1 MKTNTILK
9 GTLILTCAGIIT
21 RLLGFY
27 YRIFLTN
34 AIGAEGLGLY
44 QMVFPLNSICLAIS
58 SSGISI
64 AISRYTAAHFASGD
78 KKHSK
83 DSLIIGMLLSLILA
97 AASAAVLFFA
107 APVIAVHIFNDT
119 RCISLIRILS
129 LSIPLAVI
137 HNSIAS
143 YYMGKSNA
151 AVPAAAQLVEQII
164 RVGSVLLIFTIRESK
179 GLPVS
184 AATGMAGLLCGE
196 AASCLF
202 SLTACSLTAKDFR
215 IKNPMNLT
223 GKMLH
228 MAVPL
233 SLNRIILSFIHSMEA
248 VLIPAMLRQNGL
260 SASESLSTYGILSG
274 MAFPLIMLPSTLINS
289 FSAMLLPAVSGATSN
304 RHTESVKKTIS
315 TAYEYSMLIGIFC
328 LGAFLIWGNEA
339 GTLLFGVPQVGIYVT
354 AFAWICPFL
363 YISTTLASILNG
375 LGKTKQTLFL
385 DVSCHLLK
393 ILLIVLLIPR
403 MGITGF
409 LISFLVSEI
418 LLALLSATFLNSLY
432 SVTFDVFQFVIK
444 PAFSLAVSA
453 GVALYFKRIFAES
466 ALADIPILLL
476 LLCGGIMGFVY
487 CFFIFIVL
495 KSRVSLND
503 SKQTQ
508 KSAATQA
515 KSS

>member
-9 GTLILTCAGIIT
+9 GTLILTCAGIVT

-34 AIGAEGLGLY
+34 TIGAEGLGLY
-44 QMVFPLNSICLAIS
+44 QMVFPLSSICLAIS

-64 AISRYTAAHFASGD
+64 AISRYTAAFFSTGE

-83 DSLIIGMLLSLILA
+83 DSLIVGMTISLILSLL
-97 AASAAVLFFA
+97 SAAILFSA
-107 APVIAVHIFNDT
+107 SNLIALYIFDDI
-119 RCISLIRILS
+119 RSRILIQILA

-137 HNSIAS
+137 HSSIAS
-143 YYMGKSNA
+143 YYMGRSNA
-151 AVPAAAQLVEQII
+151 AVPAAAQLIEQLV
-164 RVGSVLLIFTIRESK
+164 RVGSVLLIFTVRESK
-179 GLPVS
+179 GLSVS

-202 SLTACSLTAKDFR
+202 SLTVCSLSSKDFH
-215 IKNPMNLT
+215 IKNPMELT

-233 SLNRIILSFIHSMEA
+233 SLNRVILSFIHSMEA
-248 VLIPAMLRQNGL
+248 VLVPAMLRQNGL
-260 SASESLSTYGILSG
+260 TPSESLSTYGILSG

-289 FSAMLLPAVSGATSN
+289 FSAMLLPAVSGDGSKQHAA
-304 RHTESVKKTIS
+304 SVRRTIS

-339 GTLLFGVPQVGIYVT
+339 GNLLFGVPQVGIYVT

-385 DVSCHLLK
+385 DVSSHLLK
-393 ILLIVLLIPR
+393 ILLIVLLIPK

-418 LLALLSATFLNSLY
+418 TLALLSAAFLNHLY
-432 SVTFDVFQFVIK
+432 SVQFDVFALVVR
-444 PAFSLAVSA
+444 PVFSLSVSA
-453 GVALYFKRIFAES
+453 GVALYFNHIFAGS
-466 ALADIPILLL
+466 VLADIPILFLL
-476 LLCGGIMGFVY
+476 LSGSIMGLVY
-487 CFFIFIVL
+487 CFFVFIVF
-495 KSRVSLND
+495 KCHA
-503 SKQTQ
+503 SKVIS
-508 KSAATQA
+508 K
-515 KSS
+515 

>member
-9 GTLILTCAGIIT
+9 GTLILTCAGIVT

-44 QMVFPLNSICLAIS
+44 QMVFPLSSICLAIS

-64 AISRYTAAHFASGD
+64 AISRYTAAFLSSGE
-78 KKHSK
+78 KKRSK
-83 DSLIIGMLLSLILA
+83 DSLIVGMCLSLILA
-97 AASAAVLFFA
+97 AASASILFFA
-107 APVIAVHIFNDT
+107 SGPIAVYIFNDE
-119 RCISLIRILS
+119 RCTLLIRILA

-137 HNSIAS
+137 HGSVAS

-151 AVPAAAQLVEQII
+151 AVPAIAQLLEQVV
-164 RVGSVLLIFTIRESK
+164 RVGSVLLIFTIRESQ
-179 GLPVS
+179 GLTVS

-202 SLTACSLTAKDFR
+202 SLTVCSLTANDFH
-215 IKNPMNLT
+215 IKNPLDLT

-233 SLNRIILSFIHSMEA
+233 SLNRVILSLIHSMEA
-248 VLIPAMLRQNGL
+248 VLVPAMLRQNGA
-260 SASESLSTYGILSG
+260 SVSESLSTYGILSG

-289 FSAMLLPAVSGATSN
+289 FSAMLLPAVSGANSD
-304 RHTESVKKTIS
+304 RHAASVRKTIS

-328 LGAFLIWGNEA
+328 LGAFLIWGNQA
-339 GTLLFGVPQVGIYVT
+339 GTLLFGVPEVGIYVT

-409 LISFLVSEI
+409 LIAFLISEI
-418 LLALLSATFLNSLY
+418 LLALLSAAFLNNLY
-432 SVTFDVFQFVIK
+432 SASFDVFQFVVK
-444 PAFSLAVSA
+444 PVFSLAVSA
-453 GVALYFKRIFAES
+453 GVALYFNHIFSES
-466 ALADIPILLL
+466 VLADIPILFL
-476 LLCGGIMGFVY
+476 LLCGSVMGTVY
-487 CFFIFIVL
+487 CFFMFVVFKKRRTAVNI
-495 KSRVSLND
+495 LN
-503 SKQTQ
+503 
-508 KSAATQA
+508 
-515 KSS
+515 